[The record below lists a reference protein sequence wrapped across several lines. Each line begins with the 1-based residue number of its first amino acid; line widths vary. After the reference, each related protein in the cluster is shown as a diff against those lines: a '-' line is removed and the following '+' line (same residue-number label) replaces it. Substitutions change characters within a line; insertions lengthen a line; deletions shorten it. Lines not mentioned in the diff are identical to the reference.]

1 MTGTVEKAVAEIK
14 RGKPAPVYLLYGD
27 ELLTRSGVKALVGAM
42 VPPEQQTFCVET
54 IAEEGDLASLPVRL
68 GTLPLLGGAKVVV
81 VHDSKAFV
89 TKQTA
94 GKVAE
99 KSLDAWRGGD
109 SERALRLFLQAVAA
123 AGRGE
128 DFLDRAARGAVSDAE
143 WDTAF
148 GMARET
154 DGEAWLR
161 DVAGRA
167 VAEGTPIPEA
177 GGAGPAK
184 AYEEVID
191 RGLPKAASLILTAE
205 VVDQRR
211 ALFKKVSTV
220 GCVIDCGVRTGKI
233 GETQMKPDVARR
245 RIREMLETAGR
256 KIPEEAVAAIVDRTG
271 FSLRALESEV
281 EKILLYIG
289 TRPAVT
295 LKDVLDVLS
304 TSRAASIFDLSNA
317 LSDRDAAKA
326 LRAYRSLASQREP
339 VQAILG
345 MLASGIRTLILA
357 RWVLDHRLE
366 GRFDPAQSFS
376 AFQARVHP
384 GLSKPVDGDDGTAS
398 TLAAMHPFRAYTLL
412 KSASQFSLSE
422 LTGALEAIRE
432 ADLALKTASPPEA
445 LLIER
450 LLITICAGV

>member
-14 RGKPAPVYLLYGD
+14 RGNPAPVYLLYGD
-27 ELLTRSGVKALVGAM
+27 ELLTRSGVKALVEAM

-54 IAEEGDLASLPVRL
+54 IAEEGDLASLSVRL

-99 KSLDAWRGGD
+99 KSLDAWREGD

-177 GGAGPAK
+177 GRAGPAK
-184 AYEEVID
+184 AYEEVIA

-220 GCVIDCGVRTGKI
+220 GWVIDCGVRTGRI

-245 RIREMLETAGR
+245 KIREMTETAGR

-271 FSLRALESEV
+271 FSVRGLESEV

-289 TRPAVT
+289 RRPAVT

-304 TSRAASIFDLSNA
+304 NSRAASIFDLTNA
-317 LSDRDAAKA
+317 LSGRDVRRA
-326 LRAYRSLASQREP
+326 LLAFRSLATQREP

-345 MLASGIRTLILA
+345 MLASEVRGLLVA
-357 RWVLDHRLE
+357 RAALE
-366 GRFDPAQSFS
+366 GRLGDTFDPAMSFG
-376 AFQARVHP
+376 AYQARVVP
-384 GLSKPVDGDDGTAS
+384 LLSREIEADDG
-398 TLAAMHPFRAYTLL
+398 AAGKLLSMNPFRAYHLL
-412 KSASQFSLSE
+412 RGASQFSLSE
-422 LTGALEAIRE
+422 LLRALEAIRE

-450 LLITICAGV
+450 LLITICAGA